1 MTERR
6 RARPAASAVEPEVLE
21 LAIAPVRQAEER
33 PRPATLPG
41 ESPATPMAVSELTYL
56 TKEIIE
62 GSVPPQWVRGE
73 VTGFKIHRN
82 GHWYFTLRDRAA
94 QLRCVVWA
102 SDTRRMVAAPDE
114 GMDVVVRGRLTMFAA
129 RADLQLRVVAIRGVG
144 DGLWRKAF
152 EATCERLRAEGLLDP
167 SRKRQLPLLPRR
179 VAVITSLDG
188 AVLHD
193 VIAVI
198 ARRCPIVQVVAVPA
212 AVQGDGAA
220 ESICAA
226 LRRVSRWKKAD
237 VVILGRGGGSREELW
252 TFNDERVARALAACP
267 IPTIS
272 AIGHEVDVTICD
284 LVADQRAPTPS
295 AAAEAAVPVLGD
307 LVAQVRESCYAL
319 QRSARHVVERAGTR
333 LRSSSRHVALAS
345 RGIVDRGRTR
355 VERLG
360 GQLHALSPLAT
371 MTRGYVLATD
381 ADGHIR
387 NRAATFAA
395 GDAMHVR
402 FVDGRIES
410 RVERVT
416 TDVTQEKAHDL

>member
-6 RARPAASAVEPEVLE
+6 RARTGAAADEPKPLE
-21 LAIAPVRQAEER
+21 LAITPDSHSQATRQAT
-33 PRPATLPG
+33 TLPG
-41 ESPATPMAVSELTYL
+41 ESPASPMAVSELTYL

-73 VTGFKIHRN
+73 VTGFKTHRN
-82 GHWYFTLRDRAA
+82 GHWYFTLRDASA
-94 QLRCVVWA
+94 QIRCVVWA
-102 SDTRRMVAAPDE
+102 SDTRRMIAAPDE

-152 EATCERLRAEGLLDP
+152 EATCARLTAEGLLDP
-167 SRKRQLPLLPRR
+167 ARKRAIPLLPHR
-179 VAVITSLDG
+179 VAVVTSLDG

-198 ARRCPIVQVVAVPA
+198 ARRCPIVEVVAIPA
-212 AVQGDGAA
+212 TVQGEGAIDSLCDALGRLARWHHA
-220 ESICAA
+220 EVAI
-226 LRRVSRWKKAD
+226 V
-237 VVILGRGGGSREELW
+237 GRGGGSREELW

-267 IPTIS
+267 MPTIS
-272 AIGHEVDVTICD
+272 AVGHEVDVTICD
-284 LVADQRAPTPS
+284 LVADLRAPTPS

-307 LVAQVRESCYAL
+307 LVAHVRESGYAL
-319 QRSARHVVERAGTR
+319 QRGARHVVDRAGTR
-333 LRSSSRHVALAS
+333 LRSSSRHAALAS

-355 VERLG
+355 VGTLG

-371 MTRGYVLATD
+371 LGRGYTLATD
-381 ADGHIR
+381 AEGQL
-387 NRAATFAA
+387 RARASSFAT

-402 FVDGRIES
+402 FTDGRVES
-410 RVERVT
+410 RVERVVP
-416 TDVTQEKAHDL
+416 DANSGGPR